1 MGMFKN
7 EIIHNYRLNS
17 RVTKASFAVA
27 RKETDK
33 WYGFCLY
40 LCWVSL
46 LVLLAFLTAI
56 TIWD

>member
-1 MGMFKN
+1 MFKN

-33 WYGFCLY
+33 WYGFCVCF
-40 LCWVSL
+40 CWVSL
-46 LVLLAFLTAI
+46 LVSLAFLTA
-56 TIWD
+56 TKIWD